1 MLRFINVHSPRKVR
15 FFINGKEIP
24 AIFLIGNGDNTIH
37 IKEPRGY
44 GSSCVILIINPNE
57 KTLDL
62 DNYYSEVPIRKCP
75 EIPHGM
81 FFKLIECIAR
91 ALHYPSIRLNDQSH
105 KRFGH
110 VEIPRDILSLAKS
123 QTFYNRYGFN
133 NEDYSRE
140 LSKLQPMLAKDKI
153 PLEILNLLPE
163 YDANMTMQNV
173 AVTIITLCQ
182 AGHPE
187 EQMDPIIENV
197 LLNIPELKSIFYFVK
212 PVNKDDISYEIL
224 HSEDSVDYVDYNPIT
239 GEAGRFL
246 KIMFSDP
253 TGGMKLT
260 RKKRAAKSL
269 KRAFQKMRRRTR
281 S

>member
-15 FFINGKEIP
+15 FFINGTEVP
-24 AIFLIGNGDNTIH
+24 AIFLIGNGDRTIH
-37 IKEPRGY
+37 IKEPGKDY
-44 GSSCVILIINPNE
+44 SCVTIIENPNE

-62 DNYYSEVPIRKCP
+62 DNYYNEVPIRKCP

-110 VEIPRDILSLAKS
+110 VEIPKDILSLAKS

-153 PLEILNLLPE
+153 PLEILNSLPG
-163 YDANMTMQNV
+163 YAANMTLRDV
-173 AVTIITLCQ
+173 AVTIIKLCQ
-182 AGHPE
+182 VGHAE
-187 EQMDPIIENV
+187 EQMSPIIENV
-197 LLNIPELKSIFYFVK
+197 LLNIPEFKSIFYFVK
-212 PVNKDDISYEIL
+212 PVNEHDISYEIL
-224 HSEDSVDYVDYNPIT
+224 HSENGVDYVDYTPIT
-239 GEAGRFL
+239 GKAGKYL

-253 TGGMKLT
+253 TGGMRLT
-260 RKKRAAKSL
+260 RKKRAVKSL
-269 KRAFQKMRRRTR
+269 KRAFRKMRSRTR
-281 S
+281 